1 MLGWLFK
8 RAEPAPE
15 KRSAMAS
22 GYTGQI
28 IQAREAYIS
37 GASGLGELTAVVQ
50 SCVSLWEGGLAA
62 ADVKGT
68 SYLGR
73 RDMAMLGR
81 ALALRG
87 ECVFLIGEDRLI
99 PVSDWDLSTRDGEP
113 RAYRLSVAE
122 AGGGRTF
129 TALAG
134 EVLHFRLA
142 ADPTAPWAGQAPLRR
157 SSLTAGLMNTL
168 ERSLAEA
175 YENMPLGSQIVPYP
189 ESPDTD
195 LEGMARGFRGQRGR
209 VLLRE
214 SVNVTAAGGA
224 APSVDWR
231 PSDVTPDI
239 SKAMTRETLEA
250 ARGAICM
257 AFGVLPGMINAAA
270 TGPLI
275 REGQRHLAVWALMP
289 AAMAIAEECS
299 AKLGAGIEI
308 DVLRPLQ
315 AFDAGGRARAFG
327 AMIEGMGRAKEL
339 GLSPAEVGAALHLV
353 DWKETT

>member
-1 MLGWLFK
+1 
-8 RAEPAPE
+8 
-15 KRSAMAS
+15 
-22 GYTGQI
+22 
-28 IQAREAYIS
+28 
-37 GASGLGELTAVVQ
+37 
-50 SCVSLWEGGLAA
+50 
-62 ADVKGT
+62 
-68 SYLGR
+68 
-73 RDMAMLGR
+73 
-81 ALALRG
+81 
-87 ECVFLIGEDRLI
+87 
-99 PVSDWDLSTRDGEP
+99 
-113 RAYRLSVAE
+113 
-122 AGGGRTF
+122 
-129 TALAG
+129 
-134 EVLHFRLA
+134 
-142 ADPTAPWAGQAPLRR
+142 
-157 SSLTAGLMNTL
+157 MNTL

-175 YENMPLGSQIVPYP
+175 YENMPLGSQIVPFP

-224 APSVDWR
+224 APSADWR

-257 AFGVLPGMINAAA
+257 AFGVLPGMINPAT
-270 TGPLI
+270 TGPAV

-289 AAMAIAEECS
+289 MAMAVAEECS
-299 AKLGAGIEI
+299 AKLGAEIEI